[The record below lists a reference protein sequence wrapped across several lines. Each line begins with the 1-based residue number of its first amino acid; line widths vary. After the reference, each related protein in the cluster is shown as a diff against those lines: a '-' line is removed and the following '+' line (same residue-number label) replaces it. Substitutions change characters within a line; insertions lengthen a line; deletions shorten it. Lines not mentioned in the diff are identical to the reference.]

1 VDESE
6 GYLYRRKIGDKVM
19 AKSLYDKV
27 NIGTLE
33 LPNRFVRSATW
44 EGMCDE
50 HGRPTAKLAGL
61 YRELAEGGV
70 GLVITGYTVVHPRGR
85 QMTGAIGAC
94 SDGQIPVLSSLA
106 SAVHG
111 PGGKIMAQLFH
122 AGAQTSVRTIGEPP
136 VGPSEVQSPFYSGV
150 PKAMTTNQIEE
161 VVVSFGQSARRA
173 REAGFDG
180 VQLHGAH
187 GYLINQFLSPLTNVR
202 TDRYGG
208 SLMNRFRFLEEV
220 FQSVR
225 EQVGPDYPV
234 TIKLTGS
241 DNLEGGLQIDDA
253 VLFAKML
260 EDLGINAIEVSAG
273 TSGSG
278 EGVPVRK
285 AINSE
290 EKEGYNASLARRI
303 SENVNVP
310 VMLVGG
316 LRSFSVIKTLLDD
329 NVADFFSLSRP
340 LIREP
345 DLVNL
350 WREDPGHRSTCTSC
364 NLCFRPGMREGGI
377 YCVPEKKLQERSRV

>member
-1 VDESE
+1 MGKTLFD
-6 GYLYRRKIGDKVM
+6 R
-19 AKSLYDKV
+19 V

-50 HGRPTAKLAGL
+50 HGRPNAKLAGL
-61 YRELAEGGV
+61 YREMADGGV
-70 GLVITGYTVVHPRGR
+70 GLIITGYMVVHPRGR

-94 SDGQIPVLSSLA
+94 SDSQIPMLSNLA
-106 SAVHG
+106 GAVHG
-111 PGGKIMAQLFH
+111 AGGRLMAQLFH
-122 AGAQTSVRTIGEPP
+122 AGAQTSVRTIGELP
-136 VGPSEVQSPFYSGV
+136 VGPSEVESPFYSGV
-150 PKAMTTNQIEE
+150 PRAMKDSEIDE
-161 VVVSFGQSARRA
+161 VVASFGQSARRA

-180 VQLHGAH
+180 IQLHGAH

-208 SLMNRFRFLEEV
+208 SLTNRFRFLEEV
-220 FQSVR
+220 YQSVR
-225 EQVGPDYPV
+225 EQVGPDFPV

-253 VLFAKML
+253 VLFAEAL
-260 EDLGINAIEVSAG
+260 EGLGIDAIEVSAG

-278 EGVPVRK
+278 EEVPVRK

-290 EKEGYNASLARRI
+290 EKEGYNAGLARQI
-303 SENVNVP
+303 SKEVSVP

-316 LRSFSVIKTLLDD
+316 LRSFSVIKQLLDD
-329 NVADFFSLSRP
+329 QVADLFSLSRP

-345 DLVNL
+345 DLVNI
-350 WREDPGHRSTCTSC
+350 WRDDPSHRSTCISC

-377 YCVPEKKLQERSRV
+377 YCVPERRLQEKKA

>member
-1 VDESE
+1 LPEIDGKNDDGE
-6 GYLYRRKIGDKVM
+6 GKVM
-19 AKSLYDKV
+19 GKSLYDKV
-27 NIGTLE
+27 RIGAME

-50 HGRPTAKLAGL
+50 HGRPTARLAEL

-70 GLVITGYTVVHPRGR
+70 GLIITGYTVVHPRGR

-94 SDGQIPVLSSLA
+94 SDRQIPVLSTLTG
-106 SAVHG
+106 AVHEA
-111 PGGKIMAQLFH
+111 GGRLMAQLFH
-122 AGAQTSVRTIGEPP
+122 AGAQTSIRTIGEPP
-136 VGPSEVQSPFYSGV
+136 LGPSEVASPFYSGV
-150 PKAMTTNQIEE
+150 PRAMTSSEINE

-173 REAGFDG
+173 KEAGFDG

-202 TDRYGG
+202 TDHYGG
-208 SLMNRFRFLEEV
+208 SLSNRFRFLEEV
-220 FQSVR
+220 YWSVR
-225 EQVGPDYPV
+225 EQVGPYYPV
-234 TIKLTGS
+234 AIKLTGS
-241 DNLEGGLQIDDA
+241 DNLEGGLQIEDS
-253 VLFAKML
+253 VLFAKKL
-260 EDLGINAIEVSAG
+260 EDLGIDAIEVSAG

-285 AINSE
+285 GINSE
-290 EKEGYNASLARRI
+290 EKEGYNAGFARRI
-303 SENVNVP
+303 REEVSVP

-316 LRSFSVIKTLLDD
+316 LRSFSVIKKLLD
-329 NVADFFSLSRP
+329 NQVADLFSISRP

-345 DLVNL
+345 DLVNI

-377 YCVPEKKLQERSRV
+377 YCVPEKKLQERKRLET

>member
-1 VDESE
+1 MM
-6 GYLYRRKIGDKVM
+6 G
-19 AKSLYDKV
+19 KSLYDKV

-33 LPNRFVRSATW
+33 LSNRFVRSATW

-50 HGRPTAKLAGL
+50 YGRPTPRLAEL
-61 YRELAEGGV
+61 YREMAEGGV
-70 GLVITGYTVVHPRGR
+70 GLIITGYTVVHPRGR

-94 SDGQIPVLSSLA
+94 SDSQIPVLSNLT

-111 PGGKIMAQLFH
+111 AGGRLMAQLFH

-136 VGPSEVQSPFYSGV
+136 VGPSEVESPFYSGV
-150 PKAMTTNQIEE
+150 PRAMTIGEIDE

-187 GYLINQFLSPLTNVR
+187 GYLINQFLSPLTNMR

-208 SLMNRFRFLEEV
+208 SLANRFRFLEEV
-220 FQSVR
+220 YQSVR
-225 EQVGPDYPV
+225 EQVGQDFPV
-234 TIKLTGS
+234 AIKLTGS

-253 VLFAKML
+253 VLFARTL
-260 EDLGINAIEVSAG
+260 EDLGIDAIEVSAG

-285 AINSE
+285 AISSE
-290 EKEGYNASLARRI
+290 EKEGYNAEFARRI
-303 SENVNVP
+303 REEVSVP

-316 LRSFSVIKTLLDD
+316 LRSFSVIKILLEDQ
-329 NVADFFSLSRP
+329 VADFFSLSRP

-345 DLVNL
+345 DLANI
-350 WREDPGHRSTCTSC
+350 WKKDPGHRSTCTSC

-377 YCVPEKKLQERSRV
+377 YCVPEKKLQERKKA